1 MRSLALALV
10 LFLPAALHAQSA
22 APFQPAVGVGVI
34 RDGKLR
40 EVRVSGEL
48 LQGQPAPYDTIFN
61 VASLTKPIVAVLT
74 LRLVAEGK
82 WDLDEPLA
90 KYWVDPD
97 IAQDPRHRLLTT
109 RHVLAHQTGFKN
121 WRWLDEGEKLM
132 FHFDP
137 GTQHQYSGEGF
148 EYLRRALEKKFG
160 LSLAELSQKYVF
172 DVAGMR
178 ETQHAWDARTDE
190 SRFAQWHDEKGAHAY
205 PNHRITRVNAADDL
219 LTTVEDYGRFAAWVM
234 NGAGLP
240 APLFTAM
247 TSPVAPIRENQSMS
261 LGWEL
266 FSNLSGGEYALVH
279 SGSDKGVKS
288 LVIILPK
295 SRWGLVLMTN
305 TDNGFA
311 LFEKVII
318 ETLPQGKELMARAK
332 G

>member
-1 MRSLALALV
+1 MMKVLALALLLTGTV
-10 LFLPAALHAQSA
+10 HAQSV
-22 APFQPAVGVGVI
+22 PALGVGLI

-40 EVRVSGEL
+40 EVRVEGEL
-48 LQGQPAPYDTIFN
+48 VQGQPAPYDTIFN
-61 VASLTKPIVAVLT
+61 VASLTKPLVAIVT
-74 LRLVAEGK
+74 LHLVAEGK

-97 IAQDPRHRLLTT
+97 VAGDPRHRLLTT

-121 WRWLDEGEKLM
+121 WRWLDDLEKLV
-132 FHFDP
+132 FHFEP

-160 LSLAELSQKYVF
+160 VSLAELSQKYVF
-172 DVAGMR
+172 DPLGMR
-178 ETQHAWDARTDE
+178 DTQHAWDARTDE
-190 SRFAQWHDEKGAHAY
+190 SRFAQWHDAKGAHAY
-205 PNHRITRVNAADDL
+205 PDHKTTRVNAADDL
-219 LTTVEDYGRFAAWVM
+219 LTTVEDYGRFAVWVM

-240 APLFTAM
+240 APLFTAL
-247 TSPVAPIRENQSMS
+247 TSPQARIREHHAMS

-266 FSNLSGGEYALVH
+266 FTNLSGGEYALVH

-288 LVIILPK
+288 LVIIMPK
-295 SRWGLVLMTN
+295 SRMGLVLMTN

-318 ETLPQGKELMARAK
+318 ETLPLGKELMARAK